1 MKEIPTA
8 EYLKSFLLRIYRC
21 KVPFELHVI
30 NKKPKTRMGVYRYK
44 NCRIR
49 VYSKWIC
56 AAPLEEIAIHEYA
69 HHIHQTE
76 KGGIFGRG
84 KERAHG
90 EFFWRIYSALMSNA
104 IEKGMFDDELVED
117 IIKQRHVFLD

>member
-1 MKEIPTA
+1 MKTVPTA
-8 EYLKSFLLRIYRC
+8 EYLKAYLLGIYRC
-21 KVPFELHVI
+21 KVPFELFVI
-30 NKKPKTRMGVYRYK
+30 NKKPKTRMGVYIHK

-49 VYSKWIC
+49 IYSKWIC

-104 IEKGMFDDELVED
+104 IEKGMFEDNLVAD
-117 IIKQRHVFLD
+117 IIMQKHEHLD